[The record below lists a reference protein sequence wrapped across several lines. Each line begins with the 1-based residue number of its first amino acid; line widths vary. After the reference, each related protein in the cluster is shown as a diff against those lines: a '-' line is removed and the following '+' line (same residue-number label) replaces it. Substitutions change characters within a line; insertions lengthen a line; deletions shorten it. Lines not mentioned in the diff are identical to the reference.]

1 MFWLLAITIS
11 AHMRGSPCAIICGYQ
26 VDKKGCRRQRRA
38 AFLAP
43 SHRNALALDGNHC
56 RLGRSRRTLP
66 LRRLGVHGRL
76 DRTGLVARIGRADGV
91 AAGPV
96 DLVYAH
102 FETAHAA
109 VLV

>member
-11 AHMRGSPCAIICGYQ
+11 ARICEDGRARSSVVTRSTKKAAGVPLHTETRWRLTAITA
-26 VDKKGCRRQRRA
+26 D
-38 AFLAP
+38 
-43 SHRNALALDGNHC
+43 SE
-56 RLGRSRRTLP
+56 RSRGTLP
-66 LRRLGVHGRL
+66 PRRLGVLGRL

>member
-11 AHMRGSPCAIICGYQ
+11 AYMRWSCAIICVYP
-26 VDKKGCRRQRRA
+26 VDKKA
-38 AFLAP
+38 AGVSAEQP
-43 SHRNALALDGNHC
+43 SW
-56 RLGRSRRTLP
+56 RLHTETRWRLTAITANSERSRGTLRP
-66 LRRLGVHGRL
+66 RRLGVLGRRE
-76 DRTGLVARIGRADGV
+76 RTGLVARIGRADGV

-96 DLVYAH
+96 DLVYTH